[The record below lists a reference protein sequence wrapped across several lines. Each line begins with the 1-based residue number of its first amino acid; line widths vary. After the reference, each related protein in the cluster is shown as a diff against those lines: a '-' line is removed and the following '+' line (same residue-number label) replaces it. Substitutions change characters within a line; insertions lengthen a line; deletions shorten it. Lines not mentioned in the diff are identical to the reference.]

1 MYEFFNNSLWNKI
14 TKLDKTFF
22 EEVEELRRK
31 VRNLEEDCIYSYETN
46 HNTGEVEIKFLAQ
59 VDNFNKYLCEKMIMT
74 EEKYVEYLKKK
85 VDIGTHNYYQ
95 NRLFSKK
102 IKLNATKIYNISSGT
117 T

>member
-14 TKLDKTFF
+14 NKQDKTFF
-22 EEVEELRRK
+22 EEVAELRRK
-31 VRNLEEDCIYSYETN
+31 VKNLEEDCIYSYETN
-46 HNTGEVEIKFLAQ
+46 HNTGEVEIKLLAKI
-59 VDNFNKYLCEKMIMT
+59 VNVNKYLCEKMIMT

-85 VDIGTHNYYQ
+85 VDIRTYNYYQ

-102 IKLNATKIYNISSGT
+102 INGTKMYKNSLGT